1 MTASIPS
8 SAPPPTNTDA
18 VAAPVLPR
26 TVNQAAT
33 PSEANAVA
41 KVDTVELSDR
51 ALAAQAMMVGANK
64 AAAGE
69 TSSELDQLTQQV
81 ASSDYHPDTQGVAAA
96 LVNFERG
103 ANKGTT

>member
-1 MTASIPS
+1 MTAPIPPS
-8 SAPPPTNTDA
+8 ASPATNTGAVSAP
-18 VAAPVLPR
+18 LMPR
-26 TVNQAAT
+26 AVNQAAI

-51 ALAAQAMMVGANK
+51 ALTAQAMMLGASK

-69 TSSELDQLTQQV
+69 TTPELDQLTQQV
-81 ASSDYHPDTQGVAAA
+81 ANGDYHPDSQGVAAA

-103 ANKGTT
+103 ANRGTI

>member
-1 MTASIPS
+1 MTAPIPPS
-8 SAPPPTNTDA
+8 ASPATNTGAVSAPVTPRA
-18 VAAPVLPR
+18 VS
-26 TVNQAAT
+26 QAAT
-33 PSEANAVA
+33 TSAANAVA

-51 ALAAQAMMVGANK
+51 ALTAQAMMLGASK

-69 TSSELDQLTQQV
+69 PTPELDQLTQQV
-81 ASSDYHPDTQGVAAA
+81 ASGDYHPDTQSVATA

>member
-1 MTASIPS
+1 MTASIPPL
-8 SAPPPTNTDA
+8 ALPATNTGA

-33 PSEANAVA
+33 PSEANVVA

-51 ALAAQAMMVGANK
+51 ALAAQAMLLGANK

-81 ASSDYHPDTQGVAAA
+81 ASGDYHPDSQGVAAA